1 MDKTIPKF
9 MTHKRDI
16 LRFLFFVLI
25 WAIAFA
31 FVYRPNVAIRGLE
44 YKEHQ
49 YVYYISTMIGLG
61 YIILCFSRWL
71 FYTLNKKRQLSVKFF
86 YFWIVFEFILISI
99 GLSCFGW
106 SINVPN
112 TRSFAIIFPRTTLAV
127 VSLLFIPYLISWLY
141 FSLEEKKF
149 QLNEIL
155 KHKNRP
161 RIDDGLV
168 HFLDDKKV
176 LRLSL
181 RLDDLL
187 YVQSADNYVYIYYI
201 NNKGEL
207 AKFLLRST
215 LKSIEETFESLG
227 LIRCHRFYVANSKK
241 VSLLRKTKEGL
252 VLELATDIACEI
264 PVSKTYLSKVA
275 EFFTS

>member
-1 MDKTIPKF
+1 MEKTIPKF

-16 LRFLFFVLI
+16 IRFLFFVLI

-71 FYTLNKKRQLSVKFF
+71 FYTLNKKKQFSIKFF
-86 YFWIVFEFILISI
+86 YFWIVFEFVLISI

-112 TRSFAIIFPRTTLAV
+112 TRSFAVIFPRTTLAV

-155 KHKNRP
+155 KHRS
-161 RIDDGLV
+161 RRLDDGLI
-168 HFLDDKKV
+168 HFLDEKKV

-187 YVQSADNYVYIYYI
+187 YIQSADNYVYIYYI
-201 NNKGEL
+201 NNKNEMT
-207 AKFLLRST
+207 KFLLRST
-215 LKSIEETFESLG
+215 LKSIEESFASMG
-227 LIRCHRFYVANSKK
+227 LIRCHRFYVINSKK
-241 VSLLRKTKEGL
+241 VSVLRKTKEGL
-252 VLELATDIACEI
+252 ALELDSEMACEI
-264 PVSKTYLSKVA
+264 PVSKTYLSQVA

>member
-1 MDKTIPKF
+1 MEKTIPKF

-16 LRFLFFVLI
+16 IRFLFFVLI

-71 FYTLNKKRQLSVKFF
+71 FYTLNKKKQFSIKFF
-86 YFWIVFEFILISI
+86 YFWIVFEFVLISI

-112 TRSFAIIFPRTTLAV
+112 TRSFAVIFPRTTLAV

-155 KHKNRP
+155 KHRS
-161 RIDDGLV
+161 RRLDDGLI
-168 HFLDDKKV
+168 HFLDEKKV

-227 LIRCHRFYVANSKK
+227 LIRCHRFYVVNSKK

>member
-1 MDKTIPKF
+1 M
-9 MTHKRDI
+9 
-16 LRFLFFVLI
+16 
-25 WAIAFA
+25 
-31 FVYRPNVAIRGLE
+31 
-44 YKEHQ
+44 
-49 YVYYISTMIGLG
+49 
-61 YIILCFSRWL
+61 
-71 FYTLNKKRQLSVKFF
+71 
-86 YFWIVFEFILISI
+86 
-99 GLSCFGW
+99 
-106 SINVPN
+106 
-112 TRSFAIIFPRTTLAV
+112 
-127 VSLLFIPYLISWLY
+127 
-141 FSLEEKKF
+141 
-149 QLNEIL
+149 
-155 KHKNRP
+155 
-161 RIDDGLV
+161 
-168 HFLDDKKV
+168 

-227 LIRCHRFYVANSKK
+227 LIRCHRFYVVNSKK

>member
-16 LRFLFFVLI
+16 LRFLFFVLF

-61 YIILCFSRWL
+61 YIILFFSRWL

-155 KHKNRP
+155 KHKKRP

-215 LKSIEETFESLG
+215 LKSIEETFESFG
-227 LIRCHRFYVANSKK
+227 LIRCHRFYVVNSKK

>member
-1 MDKTIPKF
+1 MEKTIPKF

-16 LRFLFFVLI
+16 IRFLFFVLI

-49 YVYYISTMIGLG
+49 YVYYISSMIGLG

-71 FYTLNKKRQLSVKFF
+71 FYTLNRKQEHSVKFF
-86 YFWIVFEFILISI
+86 YFWIVMEFLVISV
-99 GLSCFGW
+99 GLSLFGW
-106 SINVPN
+106 SLNVPN
-112 TRSFAIIFPRTTLAV
+112 TRSLGIIFPRTILAV

-141 FSLEEKKF
+141 FSLEEKKI

-155 KHKNRP
+155 KYQNKHVEA
-161 RIDDGLV
+161 GMV
-168 HFLDDKKV
+168 HFLDEKKV

-181 RLDDLL
+181 RIDDLL
-187 YVQSADNYVYIYYI
+187 YVQSADNYVYIYYT
-201 NNKGEL
+201 NNKNDIV
-207 AKFLLRST
+207 KFLLRNT
-215 LKSIEETFESLG
+215 LKSVEEAFSSIG
-227 LIRCHRFYVANSKK
+227 LIRCHRFYVVNSKK

-252 VLELATDIACEI
+252 VLELATDTACEI

-275 EFFTS
+275 DFFTS

>member
-1 MDKTIPKF
+1 MEKTIPKF

-16 LRFLFFVLI
+16 IRFLFFVLI

-61 YIILCFSRWL
+61 YLILCFSRWL
-71 FYTLNKKRQLSVKFF
+71 FYTLNKKKQFSIKFF
-86 YFWIVFEFILISI
+86 YFWIVFEFVLISI

-112 TRSFAIIFPRTTLAV
+112 TRSFAVIFPRTTLAV

-155 KHKNRP
+155 KHRS
-161 RIDDGLV
+161 RRLDDGLI

-227 LIRCHRFYVANSKK
+227 LIRCHRFYVVNSKK

-275 EFFTS
+275 DFFTS